1 MPIDE
6 KLLRD
11 LEKKRANI
19 LGSGVSAEKIE
30 QRHEK
35 GLLTARERIDSL
47 FQPGSFQEFGMFAE
61 HQCTNFGMQDKKLPA
76 DGVVT
81 GVGLLDGRP
90 VATASQD
97 FLVAGGSLGRM
108 HAQKICDLMD
118 YAQRAGV
125 PIVAFN
131 DSGGARI
138 QEGVLSLSGYGQVFF
153 RNVLLSGVVPQI
165 AVICGPCAGGAAYSP
180 ALMDFLIMT
189 KSSANMFICGPEVIK
204 AATGQVTTMEEI
216 GSAAAHA
223 SVSGNV
229 HFVANDDAHAI
240 EIVRKLLSFLPSNNL
255 VDPPH
260 HPTPELDLSDVPA
273 FDDIMP
279 SDPKQPFDI
288 LDIIN
293 ALVDDADFLQVH
305 QEWAKSIVVGFARIQ
320 GIVVGIVANQPMVR
334 SGTLDI
340 DSSDKAAR
348 FIRFCNLYNI
358 PIVTL
363 VDVPGFMPGVAQERG
378 GIIRHG
384 AKMLFAYAAAT
395 VPKITVILR
404 KAYGGAYLAMCSRD
418 LGADLVFAWPTAEI
432 AVMGAEGAVKIVFRR
447 EIKEA
452 KDPKKAEAQFVK
464 KYREEFAAPY
474 QAAANAQITDVIR
487 PAHTRAAV
495 AMALRNTLSKRETR
509 PPKKHGNI
517 PM

>member
-6 KLLRD
+6 KLLHD
-11 LEKKRANI
+11 LDDRRAKI
-19 LGSGVSAEKIE
+19 LVSGSASKVE

-35 GLLTARERIDSL
+35 GLLTARERIDLL
-47 FQPGSFQEFGMFAE
+47 FQPDSFQEFGMFAE
-61 HQCTNFGMQDKKLPA
+61 HQCTNFDMAEKKLPA

-81 GVGLLDGRP
+81 GVGIMDGRP
-90 VATASQD
+90 IASFSQD
-97 FLVAGGSLGRM
+97 FLVAGGSLGRV

-118 YAQRAGV
+118 YAMRSGV

-138 QEGVLSLSGYGQVFF
+138 QEAVLSLSGYGQVFF

-189 KSSANMFICGPEVIK
+189 KDTASMFICGPEVIK

-216 GSAAAHA
+216 GSAAANA
-223 SVSGNV
+223 TISGNV
-229 HFVANDDAHAI
+229 QFVANDDAHAI

-260 HPTPELDLSDVPA
+260 RPTPELDLSDVPA
-273 FDDIMP
+273 FEEIIPD
-279 SDPKQPFDI
+279 DPKKPFDV
-288 LDIIN
+288 LGIIH
-293 ALVDDADFLQVH
+293 ALVDDADFLEVH
-305 QEWAKSIVVGFARIQ
+305 QGWAKSIVVGFARIQ
-320 GIVVGIVANQPMVR
+320 GIVTGLVANQPMVR

-363 VDVPGFMPGVAQERG
+363 VDVPGFMPGVAQEQG

-452 KDPKKAEAQFVK
+452 EDPKKEEALLVK
-464 KYREEFAAPY
+464 KYREEFSSPY

-487 PAHTRAAV
+487 PARTRAAV

-517 PM
+517 PL

>member
-1 MPIDE
+1 MPIDP
-6 KLLRD
+6 KLLED
-11 LEKKRANI
+11 LDKRRAHA
-19 LGSGVSAEKIE
+19 LVSGVPDKVE
-30 QRHEK
+30 QRHKK
-35 GLLTARERIDSL
+35 GLLTARERVDSL

-61 HQCTNFGMQDKKLPA
+61 HQCTNFGMGGKSLPA

-81 GVGLLDGRP
+81 GVGLLEGRP
-90 VATASQD
+90 VAAFSQD
-97 FLVAGGSLGRM
+97 FLVAGGSLGRV

-189 KSSANMFICGPEVIK
+189 QSTANMFICGPEVIK

-223 SVSGNV
+223 TVSGNV

-240 EIVRKLLSFLPSNNL
+240 QIVRKLLSFLPANNL

-260 HPTPELDLSDVPA
+260 QPTPDLDLADVQA
-273 FDDIMP
+273 FNDIIP
-279 SDPKQPFDI
+279 EDPKKPFDV
-288 LDIIN
+288 LEVIN

-305 QEWAKSIVVGFARIQ
+305 QEWAKSIIVGFARIQ
-320 GIVVGIVANQPMVR
+320 GIVTGIVANQPIVR

-395 VPKITVILR
+395 VPKITVIMR

-447 EIKEA
+447 EITEA
-452 KDPKKAEAQFVK
+452 VDPKKTEAELVK
-464 KYREEFAAPY
+464 KYREEFASPY

-487 PAHTRAAV
+487 PAQTRAAV